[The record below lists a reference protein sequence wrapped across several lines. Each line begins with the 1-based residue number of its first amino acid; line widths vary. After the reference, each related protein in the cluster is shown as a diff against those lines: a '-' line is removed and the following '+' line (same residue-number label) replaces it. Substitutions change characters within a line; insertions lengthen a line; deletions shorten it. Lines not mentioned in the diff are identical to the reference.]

1 MPRRSVPTFSG
12 CYQPEAASPSVRVVV
27 RWKCVVLY
35 LLPRVLRIYAA
46 TRGRRVLPPCVTLG
60 RHHKPFGSAGT
71 ARGLR
76 ALDLVRAA
84 PRNVARRAPW
94 APEKGVDQDRRII
107 HTTVAPPACSGE
119 PPERPYRR
127 IDTGPAQHQLC
138 GPGGHVSH
146 RHRTLQEEVRR
157 RPPKHDSRVPA
168 GWARGTGSDGA
179 TPRAQDAGEQ
189 PEHAEWPR
197 RALRPVPAALS
208 AGCLPPVI

>member
-12 CYQPEAASPSVRVVV
+12 CYQSEAASPSVRVVV

-76 ALDLVRAA
+76 ALDLVGAA

-146 RHRTLQEEVRR
+146 RHRTHCKRRFGGGLQNTTLVF
-157 RPPKHDSRVPA
+157 PSP
-168 GWARGTGSDGA
+168 RGTGRSHP
-179 TPRAQDAGEQ
+179 TRPGEQ

>member
-1 MPRRSVPTFSG
+1 MLSVRSCLPKRTRGCPLEVRRSIFITDRGFYESTPRH
-12 CYQPEAASPSVRVVV
+12 AAAP
-27 RWKCVVLY
+27 
-35 LLPRVLRIYAA
+35 
-46 TRGRRVLPPCVTLG
+46 VLPPCVTLG

-138 GPGGHVSH
+138 GLGGHVSH

-168 GWARGTGSDGA
+168 HHSRLGPWYRIRRSHPTRPG
-179 TPRAQDAGEQ
+179 R
-189 PEHAEWPR
+189 R
-197 RALRPVPAALS
+197 RATRAR
-208 AGCLPPVI
+208 